1 MTCGGSS
8 LRDVACER
16 DGQDSAQSLQCIVVD
31 AVLKKLGSMP
41 VLPSHPRLCSGVTA
55 QSTTDRFFCK
65 VAMSRGGLRASGPVF
80 SAERMDAM
88 AEALQRQSVFG

>member
-55 QSTTDRFFCK
+55 QSTTDR
-65 VAMSRGGLRASGPVF
+65 VF
-80 SAERMDAM
+80 ARSLCQ
-88 AEALQRQSVFG
+88 EAG